1 MKKETKVVTTSFSK
15 VWLDEDGIC
24 RVVLMPGIVVGLV
37 EMQENLAVQIK
48 LQGAGKKPTLVDM
61 RKIKNSTREARDF
74 SAGKEYDQAL
84 SAVAILENTV
94 IGKILRNL
102 FINFS
107 KPIYPTKLFTSEDA
121 AIDWLKDYLQVS
133 NVSKPDSIGAKN
145 GNG

>member
-48 LQGAGKKPTLVDM
+48 LQRAGKKPTLVDM
-61 RKIKNSTREARDF
+61 RKIKNPTLEARNF
-74 SAGKEYDQAL
+74 AAGKEYGREV
-84 SAVAILENTV
+84 SAVAILQNTV
-94 IGKILRNL
+94 IGKILGNL

-107 KPIYPTKLFTSEDA
+107 KPIYPTRLFTSEDTV
-121 AIDWLKDYLQVS
+121 DWLKGYLQVS
-133 NVSKPDSIGAKN
+133 NVSKPGSIGAKN